1 LRLSDARVTLFA
13 VDEPLIYR
21 EESRRFSARSP
32 TSTSK
37 SCEFGGCSKMGKR
50 KKIWRNDDERRAWER
65 HAEEAIRNLRELAA
79 GRAEREWR
87 EKHGKPAG

>member
-1 LRLSDARVTLFA
+1 
-13 VDEPLIYR
+13 
-21 EESRRFSARSP
+21 
-32 TSTSK
+32 
-37 SCEFGGCSKMGKR
+37 MGKR

-87 EKHGKPAG
+87 EKHGKTAAS